1 MAYQQVILHVGT
13 GRTGTTTIQSFLRR
27 NREHFRR
34 DGFLAVT
41 PDGLA
46 LYPHEDGFWE
56 EEHLKCGLQ
65 ELNRRSEEQ
74 GTPGVVWSHESL
86 SAYIFVKNANCV
98 QLLRDWLP
106 AANYR
111 IVIYL
116 RRQDHY
122 LRSAYLQWGVKDKH
136 IKGRPYGG
144 RVLGFDDWL
153 VRMVGDNFQDLRG
166 GDVDYHALVK
176 PWGEVFGNENVV
188 VRVFEKEQ
196 FHQHDLLR
204 DFCRAARLPQAG
216 YDFEL
221 PRENVSYSMELH
233 DMLGMYNSVFAE
245 PHVARPMYAF
255 LEALG
260 KDPFFARQFFSPFA
274 IPATRRIEILQRC
287 EESNRKVA
295 REFLGRADGVLFREP
310 WPSPDE
316 PFQPYGGLTT
326 EKLVPILLHIL
337 QKQDERIGELE
348 SKAAISRQSSE
359 EDRILFERIR
369 SPSRQESEVTLGQA
383 PSNGARRLTMRR
395 VARRVVGW
403 LTSQRS

>member
-1 MAYQQVILHVGT
+1 M
-13 GRTGTTTIQSFLRR
+13 
-27 NREHFRR
+27 
-34 DGFLAVT
+34 
-41 PDGLA
+41 
-46 LYPHEDGFWE
+46 
-56 EEHLKCGLQ
+56 KCGLQ

-255 LEALG
+255 LEALEKTPSSPG
-260 KDPFFARQFFSPFA
+260 NSSPRSRFRQHAASRYCNAARN
-274 IPATRRIEILQRC
+274 RI
-287 EESNRKVA
+287 A
-295 REFLGRADGVLFREP
+295 RWHGNSGDCADGVLFREP

-403 LTSQRS
+403 LTSQCS

>member
-1 MAYQQVILHVGT
+1 
-13 GRTGTTTIQSFLRR
+13 
-27 NREHFRR
+27 
-34 DGFLAVT
+34 
-41 PDGLA
+41 
-46 LYPHEDGFWE
+46 
-56 EEHLKCGLQ
+56 
-65 ELNRRSEEQ
+65 
-74 GTPGVVWSHESL
+74 
-86 SAYIFVKNANCV
+86 
-98 QLLRDWLP
+98 
-106 AANYR
+106 
-111 IVIYL
+111 
-116 RRQDHY
+116 
-122 LRSAYLQWGVKDKH
+122 
-136 IKGRPYGG
+136 
-144 RVLGFDDWL
+144 
-153 VRMVGDNFQDLRG
+153 
-166 GDVDYHALVK
+166 
-176 PWGEVFGNENVV
+176 
-188 VRVFEKEQ
+188 
-196 FHQHDLLR
+196 
-204 DFCRAARLPQAG
+204 
-216 YDFEL
+216 
-221 PRENVSYSMELH
+221 
-233 DMLGMYNSVFAE
+233 MLGMYNSVFAE